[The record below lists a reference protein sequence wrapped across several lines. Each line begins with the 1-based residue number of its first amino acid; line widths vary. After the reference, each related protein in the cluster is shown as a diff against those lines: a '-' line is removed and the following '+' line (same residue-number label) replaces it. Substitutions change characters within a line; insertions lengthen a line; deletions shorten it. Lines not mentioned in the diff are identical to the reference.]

1 MMRNQGSVDCG
12 VSREPTSIWVTG
24 LMLSMTKPGNTPAS
38 RHNAANT
45 SIALRDQRSVSR
57 AVVAASERERPR
69 NVIPNALT
77 KHAAASAAEQ
87 ASVAPTAGTRSLGTH
102 CGSCGLRRMDW
113 NVTHSDTKPLDGGSA
128 EITMHPARDMT
139 LSTGMHL

>member
-102 CGSCGLRRMDW
+102 YGSYRLNQIDF
-113 NVTHSDTKPLDGGSA
+113 NQTHPLTNPF
-128 EITMHPARDMT
+128 IPFTTQLPRT
-139 LSTGMHL
+139 PTR